1 MLGLVQASAGGMSQL
16 APLSLP
22 SKSTLAAST
31 IPAVVYLGYLMKSK
45 YDQSYNNNS
54 SSNRSSN
61 NSNSHTFAAPQQSFN
76 NFNSQ
81 LQEKLQKVQ
90 RSRLDPIEEEK
101 EYWL

>member
-1 MLGLVQASAGGMSQL
+1 MSQL

-45 YDQSYNNNS
+45 YDQSYKNNNNS
-54 SSNRSSN
+54 RPSNNN
-61 NSNSHTFAAPQQSFN
+61 NSNTFAAPQQSFN

-101 EYWL
+101 EYWH

>member
-1 MLGLVQASAGGMSQL
+1 MFGLVQASAGGMSQL

-45 YDQSYNNNS
+45 YDQSYNNNNNS
-54 SSNRSSN
+54 RPSN
-61 NSNSHTFAAPQQSFN
+61 NNNNNNTFAAPQQSFN

-101 EYWL
+101 EYWH

>member
-1 MLGLVQASAGGMSQL
+1 MLGLVQARAGGMSQL

-45 YDQSYNNNS
+45 YDQSYNNN
-54 SSNRSSN
+54 N
-61 NSNSHTFAAPQQSFN
+61 NSNRCSNNNNSNTFAAPQQSFN

-101 EYWL
+101 EYWH

>member
-1 MLGLVQASAGGMSQL
+1 MLGLVQARAGGMSQL

-45 YDQSYNNNS
+45 YDQNYNNNTNCRP
-54 SSNRSSN
+54 SNNN
-61 NSNSHTFAAPQQSFN
+61 NSNTFAAPQQSFN

-101 EYWL
+101 EYWH

>member
-1 MLGLVQASAGGMSQL
+1 MFGLVQASAGGMSQL

-45 YDQSYNNNS
+45 YDQSYKNNNS
-54 SSNRSSN
+54 RPSNNN
-61 NSNSHTFAAPQQSFN
+61 NSNTFAAPQQSFN

-101 EYWL
+101 EYWH